1 MKKLIVCPR
10 ESGNTFKVCQYV
22 SSNSDV
28 ELKGVTKTAK
38 YDLPSYDV
46 IILASGVYVNHVHI
60 NISKWIDS
68 IEKNTITSNTKV
80 YLFLTWFG
88 RGDSDRSALNE
99 VKHLLGEKGIKLE
112 DNYMK
117 CFGKGM
123 GVVRSAHPNE
133 EDFKNVLLWANEL

>member
-1 MKKLIVCPR
+1 MSSR
-10 ESGNTFKVCQYV
+10 ESGNTFNVCQHV

-28 ELKGVTKTAK
+28 ELQRAAKTDK
-38 YDLPSYDV
+38 QDLSPYDA
-46 IILASGVYVNHVHI
+46 IILASGVYINHVHI
-60 NISKWIDS
+60 NILKWIKS
-68 IEKNTITSNTKV
+68 IETNTITSNTKF

-88 RGDSDRSALNE
+88 RGDSDKAAIHE

-133 EDFKNVLLWANEL
+133 EDFKSVLLWANGL

>member
-1 MKKLIVCPR
+1 MKKLIVSSR

-28 ELKGVTKTAK
+28 EFQSAAKTEK
-38 YDLPSYDV
+38 QDLSSYDV
-46 IILASGVYVNHVHI
+46 IILASGVYGNHVHKSI
-60 NISKWIDS
+60 VKWINS
-68 IEKNTITSNTKV
+68 IEKNTITSSAKF

-88 RGDSDRSALNE
+88 RGDSDRAAFNE

-123 GVVRSAHPNE
+123 GVVRSSHPNE